1 MCSTTQYLY
10 SCSHPATHRFRNSR
24 CPTPNS
30 RSCRIRDGNLYLP
43 QMCRYCLARG
53 RSKPLF
59 NLLPPPYKT
68 APDGQEVY
76 NEEWHVP
83 SRCFVDIGFRTLD
96 PFGTGQDAGS
106 PEQTLRVSPQKL
118 NFDTL
123 TELVA
128 MGEIDCCGQ
137 LKAWPRKL
145 RREPSPCCLKERRL
159 GAFEATRLEGYQDRL
174 EGRIIDSACV
184 SIV

>member
-30 RSCRIRDGNLYLP
+30 RSCRIRDGNVYLP
-43 QMCRYCLARG
+43 QMCRYCVARG
-53 RSKPLF
+53 RTQPLF
-59 NLLPPPYKT
+59 NLIMPTTKG
-68 APDGQEVY
+68 APGTQDLY
-76 NEEWHVP
+76 NETWHVP

-96 PFGTGQDAGS
+96 PFGTGEDAHS
-106 PEQTLRVSPQKL
+106 TEQSRLTTPQNL
-118 NFDTL
+118 NFEAL
-123 TELVA
+123 TELAA
-128 MGEIDCCGQ
+128 MDEIDSCGQ

-174 EGRIIDSACV
+174 EGRIIDSACF
-184 SIV
+184 SNI